1 MAMLEFLLAALLD
14 PVQAALVLAVVL
26 AYRGPLPVLVAGAA
40 AAVASETIMA
50 LAGADYTWGE
60 MLAPRLVS
68 SLAQAAVLCWLAGL
82 VWQGLVW
89 QGLVWPGRVGS
100 APRPSDAHSSRP
112 PPWHMRAFV
121 RRRLV
126 RLRER

>member
-1 MAMLEFLLAALLD
+1 MVMLEFLLAALLD
-14 PVQAALVLAVVL
+14 PVQAALVLAIVL
-26 AYRGPLPVLVAGAA
+26 AYRGPLPILAAAAA

-50 LAGADYTWGE
+50 SAGADYTWGE

-68 SLAQAAVLCWLAGL
+68 SLAQAAVLCWIVGLA
-82 VWQGLVW
+82 
-89 QGLVWPGRVGS
+89 WPGRAGS
-100 APRPSDAHSSRP
+100 ASQPSVARSSRLA
-112 PPWHMRAFV
+112 PWHVRAFV

>member
-26 AYRGPLPVLVAGAA
+26 AYRGPLPVPVAAVA

-50 LAGADYTWGE
+50 VAGADYTWGE
-60 MLAPRLVS
+60 MLAPRLAS
-68 SLAQAAVLCWLAGL
+68 SLAQAAVLCWI
-82 VWQGLVW
+82 V
-89 QGLVWPGRVGS
+89 GLVWPARVGS
-100 APRPSDAHSSRP
+100 APRSSAAHSSRP
-112 PPWHMRAFV
+112 APWHMRAFV